1 MEYTAYKQESHFVA
15 YFLVSLWIWLEVFI
29 CFCEGGY
36 PNISGLMLCLQ
47 GRYEILSLMGSF
59 FPHDARGGNLPQT
72 GGLSV
77 SLACADGRVIGG
89 SVAGLLLAAS
99 PIQVFSQ
106 ISECLVP
113 L

>member
-1 MEYTAYKQESHFVA
+1 MFSR
-15 YFLVSLWIWLEVFI
+15 
-29 CFCEGGY
+29 
-36 PNISGLMLCLQ
+36 SGVPILIAMKLDNLPFPGFFFDECLQ

-59 FPHDARGGNLPQT
+59 FPPEPRGGNLQRT

-99 PIQVFSQ
+99 PIKVS
-106 ISECLVP
+106 P
-113 L
+113 K

>member
-1 MEYTAYKQESHFVA
+1 
-15 YFLVSLWIWLEVFI
+15 
-29 CFCEGGY
+29 
-36 PNISGLMLCLQ
+36 MLTVLIQ

-59 FPHDARGGNLPQT
+59 FPADARGASLQRT

-99 PIQVFSQ
+99 PIQVSL
-106 ISECLVP
+106 E
-113 L
+113 